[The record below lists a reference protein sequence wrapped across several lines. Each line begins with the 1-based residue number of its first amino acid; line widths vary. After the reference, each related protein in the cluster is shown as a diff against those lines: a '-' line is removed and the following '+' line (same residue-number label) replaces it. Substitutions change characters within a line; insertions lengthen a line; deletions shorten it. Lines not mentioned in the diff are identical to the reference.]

1 MKVKI
6 KLPLLGENV
15 REATMVVWLKALGE
29 SVVQGE
35 ALVEVM
41 TDKTN
46 VEIPSPATGVL
57 IEQTA
62 MPDEVLEPG
71 AILGTIEI

>member
-62 MPDEVLEPG
+62 MPDEVLETG

>member
-46 VEIPSPATGVL
+46 VEIPSPGTGVL